1 MQRLVEAVA
10 LRYVDDPQKRERM
23 ADELSEKWE
32 KQHRTARQSD
42 DEGRNIHEDDHCGNA
57 SAVLLALCAA
67 DVRSHEGQGGEPAHM
82 GKLSGDFENGM
93 ITPLLLKLKQSVRRT
108 GRSAARPRKA
118 EMQSKADGWNRR
130 EAAAWEQLQE
140 ACADDSPAGQNSCQ
154 YRRRMYQANYSPS
167 EAADFQQWLLS
178 EIAAACAPPKSREEL
193 ECEKLAQVIEAERG
207 RRNDKG
213 IAYWKGR
220 AAEAGC
226 VQ

>member
-1 MQRLVEAVA
+1 M
-10 LRYVDDPQKRERM
+10 RM
-23 ADELSEKWE
+23 IIAA
-32 KQHRTARQSD
+32 T
-42 DEGRNIHEDDHCGNA
+42 A

-82 GKLSGDFENGM
+82 GKLSGDFEEWHDHP
-93 ITPLLLKLKQSVRRT
+93 IASEVEAKREAHRQKRCE
-108 GRSAARPRKA
+108 AKKA
-118 EMQSKADGWNRR
+118 EMQRKADDWNRR

-193 ECEKLAQVIEAERG
+193 ECEKLAQVIKAERG

-213 IAYWKGR
+213 IAYWTDR

-226 VQ
+226 FQ